1 LSRAAVLPIEKG
13 GSWRQD
19 APGHGRNYLGNN
31 FAGHVGTAKPC
42 SSYLWS
48 RTVAVTTRPAKQRK
62 RSMAMRF
69 MVIVK
74 ADNNS
79 EAGIM
84 PSTELLTAMGKFN
97 EEMVKAGVMLAGEG
111 LHPTSKGARIKYS
124 GKERTVTNGPFN
136 ATGDLVSGFWLI
148 QTKSRE
154 EAIEWMKRAP
164 FDAGSEIEIRQVFD
178 AEDFG
183 EALTPEL
190 REQEGRL
197 RSRAAKK

>member
-1 LSRAAVLPIEKG
+1 
-13 GSWRQD
+13 
-19 APGHGRNYLGNN
+19 
-31 FAGHVGTAKPC
+31 
-42 SSYLWS
+42 
-48 RTVAVTTRPAKQRK
+48 
-62 RSMAMRF
+62 MRF

-74 ADNNS
+74 ADRNS
-79 EAGIM
+79 EAGVM

-124 GKERTVTNGPFN
+124 GRERTVTQGPFGG
-136 ATGDLVSGFWLI
+136 TGDLAAGFWLI
-148 QTKSRE
+148 QVKSRD

-164 FDAGSEIEIRQVFD
+164 FDGGAEIEIRQIFD

-190 REQEGRL
+190 REQETRL
-197 RSRAAKK
+197 RAQGAKK

>member
-1 LSRAAVLPIEKG
+1 
-13 GSWRQD
+13 
-19 APGHGRNYLGNN
+19 
-31 FAGHVGTAKPC
+31 
-42 SSYLWS
+42 
-48 RTVAVTTRPAKQRK
+48 
-62 RSMAMRF
+62 MRF

-74 ADNNS
+74 ASKDS
-79 EAGIM
+79 EAGVM

-124 GKERTVTNGPFN
+124 GKQPGVSHGPFPVTN
-136 ATGDLVSGFWLI
+136 DLVAGFWLI
-148 QTKSRE
+148 QTKSQD

-164 FDAGSEIEIRQVFD
+164 FDGGSEIEIRQVFG

-190 REQEGRL
+190 RQQEQRL
-197 RSRAAKK
+197 RAQAAKK